1 MTSPELLDQGPFPLV
16 PNVCVVTGSSGFVGQ
31 RLVEMLVERGA
42 KKVVAFDIAPPRED
56 AWQRP
61 EIEYVQ
67 GDISDREA
75 VAELCQGADCV
86 WHVAAAVGPYH
97 PEEVYTK
104 VNYEG
109 TLHVL
114 EACRAHKVPKLVYAS
129 SPSTRFDGSDV
140 DGLREEEMPSLNTML
155 AKNLHLQDYAKTKA
169 QGEVAVSAACS
180 ASLMTVAVAPHQV
193 YGPKDNIF
201 LPNMLEVAGQ
211 GMLRVFGN
219 GLNRICFSHV
229 DNYCHGLILG
239 EAALYEGSP
248 ALGKFY
254 IVTDGATHPD
264 PRGCVEFWKVL
275 DEAIVFMGFQ
285 SIFAKLKLPYWFM
298 MPLAF
303 LCSLIGWVLRIK
315 IKLNPFTVTVLTM
328 HRWFPVD
335 NAERDLKYRPVVG
348 FTEGWAETRA
358 WFKQH
363 WLPDFKAGKGVRLAG
378 ISKRTEDKIDLSAQ
392 GVKAT
397 KEKSSGNGDKK
408 TK

>member
-254 IVTDGATHPD
+254 IVTDGNTHPD
-264 PRGCVEFWKVL
+264 PRGCCVFWREM
-275 DEAIVFMGFQ
+275 DRFQMAMGFE
-285 SIFAKLKLPYWFM
+285 SVFRKVKLPYHLM
-298 MPLAF
+298 LAVAYA
-303 LCSLIGWVLRIK
+303 CSFVGWLLGIRV
-315 IKLNPFTVTVLTM
+315 KLNPFAVKMVTI
-328 HRWFPVD
+328 HRWFD
-335 NAERDLKYRPVVG
+335 ISAAEKDLKYKPVIG
-348 FTEGWAETRA
+348 FEEGWQQSMA
-358 WFKQH
+358 WFRLH
-363 WLPDFKAGKGVRLAG
+363 WLPGFKEGSNNRVAG
-378 ISKRTEDKIDLSAQ
+378 ISKGTDDKITFSAESVQ
-392 GVKAT
+392 DTELEKVK
-397 KEKSSGNGDKK
+397 
-408 TK
+408 